1 MIVIID
7 YGLGNLRS
15 ILKVCKSLTDEVI
28 ISSNKKDIDN
38 ASKIILPGVGHFETA
53 MKNLNSLGLI
63 DTLNHNALI
72 KNKPIL
78 GICLGMQIMTSFSEE
93 GSQNGLDWIKGN
105 ASAMKV
111 KLRVPQVGWNSIK
124 IQKINKLLSTSDIIS
139 NRNEFFFVHSYF
151 VNLKDKKDGLFET
164 TYSNKTFYSG
174 FSKNN
179 IYGVQFHPEK
189 SYEIGIKLISNFV
202 KNV

>member
-15 ILKVCKSLTDEVI
+15 IMKVCKSITDEVI

-53 MKNLNSLGLI
+53 MKNLNSLDLI
-63 DTLNHNALI
+63 DSLNDNVLN
-72 KNKPIL
+72 KNKPVL
-78 GICLGMQIMTSFSEE
+78 GICLGMQIMTCSSEE
-93 GSQNGLDWIKGN
+93 GFQKGLGWIQGN
-105 ASAMKV
+105 ASALKV
-111 KLRVPQVGWNSIK
+111 KLRVPQIGWNSVK
-124 IQKINKLLSTSDIIS
+124 ILKDNKLLKTKEILST
-139 NRNEFFFVHSYF
+139 RNEFFFVHSFF
-151 VNLKDKKDGLFET
+151 VQLDNKQDGLFET
-164 TYSNKTFYSG
+164 TYSDKSFYSG

-189 SYEIGIKLISNFV
+189 SYDIGSTLISNFI

>member
-1 MIVIID
+1 M
-7 YGLGNLRS
+7 
-15 ILKVCKSLTDEVI
+15 KVCKSLTDKVI
-28 ISSNKKDIDN
+28 ISSSKKDIDS

-53 MKNLNSLGLI
+53 MSNLDSLNLK
-63 DTLNHNALI
+63 DVLNQNVLI

-78 GICLGMQIMTSFSEE
+78 GICLGMQIMTLFSEE
-93 GSQNGLDWIKGN
+93 GSQNGLGWIKGN
-105 ASAMKV
+105 ASALKV
-111 KLRVPQVGWNSIK
+111 KLRVPQVGWNSVKIK
-124 IQKINKLLSTSDIIS
+124 KTNKLLSASDIIS
-139 NRNEFFFVHSYF
+139 MRNEFFFVHSYF
-151 VNLKDKKDGLFET
+151 VNLDSKKDGLFET

-189 SYEIGIKLISNFV
+189 SYEIGIKLISNFI

>member
-15 ILKVCKSLTDEVI
+15 ILKVCKSLTDQVI

-63 DTLNHNALI
+63 DILNHNALI

-93 GSQNGLDWIKGN
+93 GSQIGLDWIKGN

-111 KLRVPQVGWNSIK
+111 KLRVPQVGWNSVK

-189 SYEIGIKLISNFV
+189 SYEIGVKLISNFI

>member
-1 MIVIID
+1 MIVVID

-15 ILKVCKSLTDEVI
+15 ITKVCNLITDKI
-28 ISSNKKDIDN
+28 IVSSKKQDIDK
-38 ASKIILPGVGHFETA
+38 ASKIILPGVGHFQTA
-53 MKNLNSLGLI
+53 IQNLKTCGIIDSL
-63 DTLNHNALI
+63 NENVLI
-72 KNKPIL
+72 KNKPVL

-93 GSQNGLDWIKGN
+93 GSQDGLGWVEGN
-105 ASAMKV
+105 ASAFKV

-124 IQKINKLLSTSDIIS
+124 ILKNNKLLSNNDIDS
-139 NRNEFFFVHSYF
+139 VRNEFFFVHSYF
-151 VNLKDKKDGLFET
+151 VKLKNKKDGLFET
-164 TYSNKTFYSG
+164 TYSNQKFYSG

-189 SYEIGIKLISNFV
+189 SYDIGNKLISNFI